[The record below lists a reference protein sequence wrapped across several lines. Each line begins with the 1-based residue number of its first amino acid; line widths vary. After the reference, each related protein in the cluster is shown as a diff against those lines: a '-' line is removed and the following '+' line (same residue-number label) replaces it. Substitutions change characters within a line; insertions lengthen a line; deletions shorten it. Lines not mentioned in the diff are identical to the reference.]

1 MPPDPGYE
9 LKLAGVGG
17 KFRSAPIIASA
28 KNIICRMIG
37 LNKILF
43 GWIDIMKRS
52 KTQGEFMAHRN
63 LVV

>member
-1 MPPDPGYE
+1 MPSDPGYE

-17 KFRSAPIIASA
+17 KFRSAPIIARA

-52 KTQGEFMAHRN
+52 KTEGEITGRPN

>member
-1 MPPDPGYE
+1 MPSDPGYE

-52 KTQGEFMAHRN
+52 KTEGEITGRPN
-63 LVV
+63 RVV